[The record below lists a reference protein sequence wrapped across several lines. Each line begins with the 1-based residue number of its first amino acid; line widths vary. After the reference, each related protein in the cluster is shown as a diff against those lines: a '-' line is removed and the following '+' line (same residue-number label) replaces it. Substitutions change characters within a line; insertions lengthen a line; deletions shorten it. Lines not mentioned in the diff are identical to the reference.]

1 VFTNRESN
9 RKGYIKIRRVK
20 QHQMGFF
27 SKIKNILGI
36 LDNNN
41 DKNGNDISNPFI
53 DSESIAALSSA
64 CIKLDD
70 KLGLKSTGKCG
81 IFVKS
86 VNSETFKE
94 MKEQVDNFLKIVIDK
109 KKSDFDVTFDS
120 KIDSYGYLWFIIK
133 GKTIEEIVAVI
144 NAIGDTIHE
153 KGFSRQLLA
162 NIFEFSSGY
171 GTNSNGVVNNNQYLI
186 YNYKLDKFYP
196 FVPFS
201 ISSDSKNRDHDQEF
215 KIMKEISDTIKI
227 EENPSSWYPIWNIP
241 F

>member
-1 VFTNRESN
+1 MPVN
-9 RKGYIKIRRVK
+9 
-20 QHQMGFF
+20 QHHMEFF
-27 SKIKNILGI
+27 NKIKRAFGI
-36 LDNNN
+36 SNNSN
-41 DKNGNDISNPFI
+41 DKNNKISNPFI
-53 DSESIAALSSA
+53 DSESIAALSLA

-70 KLGLKSTGKCG
+70 NLGLKSTGKCG

-86 VNSETFKE
+86 VNSETFKQ
-94 MKEQVDNFLKIVIDK
+94 MKEHVDNFLKNVIDK
-109 KKSDFDVTFDS
+109 KNTNFDITFDS
-120 KIDSYGYLWFIIK
+120 KIDNYGYLWFIIK
-133 GKTIEEIVAVI
+133 GKSIEEIVAVI
-144 NAIGDTIHE
+144 NAIGDIIHE

-171 GTNSNGVVNNNQYLI
+171 GTNRNGVVNNNQYLI

-201 ISSDSKNRDHDQEF
+201 ISSDSKNRNHDQEF

-227 EENPSSWYPIWNIP
+227 EENPSLWYPIWNIS

>member
-1 VFTNRESN
+1 
-9 RKGYIKIRRVK
+9 
-20 QHQMGFF
+20 M
-27 SKIKNILGI
+27 
-36 LDNNN
+36 
-41 DKNGNDISNPFI
+41 
-53 DSESIAALSSA
+53 A

-70 KLGLKSTGKCG
+70 NLGLKSTGKCG

-86 VNSETFKE
+86 VNSETFKQ
-94 MKEQVDNFLKIVIDK
+94 MKEHVDNFLKNVIDK
-109 KKSDFDVTFDS
+109 KNTNFDITFDS
-120 KIDSYGYLWFIIK
+120 KIDNYGYLWFIIK
-133 GKTIEEIVAVI
+133 GKSIEEIVAVI
-144 NAIGDTIHE
+144 NAIGDIIHE

-171 GTNSNGVVNNNQYLI
+171 GTNRNGVVNNNQYLI

-201 ISSDSKNRDHDQEF
+201 ISSDSKNRNHDQEF

-227 EENPSSWYPIWNIP
+227 EENPSLWYPIWNIP